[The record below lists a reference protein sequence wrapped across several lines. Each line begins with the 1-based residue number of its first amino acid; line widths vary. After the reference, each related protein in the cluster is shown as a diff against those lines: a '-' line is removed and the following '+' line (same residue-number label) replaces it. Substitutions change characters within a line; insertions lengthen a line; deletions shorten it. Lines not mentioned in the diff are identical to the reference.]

1 MMIAGPPTPRPRHLP
16 AIALALAACLALA
29 VPARAGDLAP
39 VRFAA
44 EDWPPFVTA
53 SMPNNG
59 LSGALVG
66 AVFKRIGYA
75 VHIDYFPWKRTM
87 ELGLNSPRYAG
98 FMAVW
103 RTQEREKVCH
113 FSHSIGSTQTVLAY
127 LKEAPVQAAAVAEL
141 RGLRVGTV
149 AGYANGEQFDAMA
162 KAGELK
168 TEEGVNDE
176 TNLRKLLIRRFPV
189 IVIERRVL
197 RHLLAGGRFSKAERE
212 RIGFSDKLFKER
224 PVHLCFKRSGE
235 GFKLQQ
241 AFNEAAREFD
251 LLRIERDYWRRIG
264 EDMPPQQ
271 GQ

>member
-1 MMIAGPPTPRPRHLP
+1 MMMMIAGTPALTR
-16 AIALALAACLALA
+16 ALALAACLIVAAPL
-29 VPARAGDLAP
+29 RAGELVP
-39 VRFAA
+39 LRLAA

-66 AVFKRIGYA
+66 AVFERIGYV

-98 FMAVW
+98 FLAVW
-103 RTQEREKVCH
+103 RTPEREKLCH

-127 LKEAPVQAAAVAEL
+127 LKEAPVQAAAVAGL

-149 AGYANGEQFDAMA
+149 AGYSNGEQFDAMA

-168 TEEGVNDE
+168 AEEGVNDE
-176 TNLRKLLIRRFPV
+176 TNLRKLLIRRFPA

-197 RHLLAGGRFSKAERE
+197 RHLLAGGHFSKAERE

-224 PVHLCFKRSGE
+224 PVHLCFKRSVDGL
-235 GFKLQQ
+235 KLQQ
-241 AFNEAAREFD
+241 AFNDAARDFD

-264 EDMPPQQ
+264 EDLPQQ
-271 GQ
+271 PAQ